1 MATVQMPE
9 YQDNSEK
16 AKREAEVKEREI
28 KEPIKE
34 GGAELRKRSAGKRFA
49 ETILPK
55 EDRREIADYAIFEIV
70 IPAIKETI
78 NNLVVNS
85 LDMLL
90 FGGERRYSG
99 NRHSNGRTN
108 YAGMSSKKSNKYS
121 NDDYE
126 ERSRRRSAKS
136 IDDILFGSY
145 AKADKVYQALL
156 DIQDEYGQVRV
167 SDLFDEAEITVPD
180 WTYDSYGWDNL
191 PARADIETVRDR
203 DETGRMVT
211 KYALIMPRP
220 YRISRR

>member
-16 AKREAEVKEREI
+16 AKREAEAKEVKEIE
-28 KEPIKE
+28 KDE
-34 GGAELRKRSAGKRFA
+34 GGAELRKRPARKRFA

-90 FGGERRYSG
+90 FGGTRGYSG
-99 NRHSNGRTN
+99 NRSSNGRTD
-108 YAGMSSKKSNKYS
+108 YARMSSKKSSGKYAQ
-121 NDDYE
+121 DDYE
-126 ERSRRRSAKS
+126 ERSRRRSAKN
-136 IDDILFGSY
+136 IDDILFRSY
-145 AKADKVYQALL
+145 AQADRVYQSLL

-191 PARADIETVRDR
+191 PARADIETVRER
-203 DETGRMVT
+203 DESGRMVT
-211 KYALIMPRP
+211 KYALVMPRP
-220 YRISRR
+220 YRLSRR